1 MARLWQCGKL
11 LMARWIMRGWI
22 SQHGISWVSLMW
34 GWLGQLWQ
42 WRGGHM
48 THTWTHD
55 HSGHWPMLSGHGAWP
70 SHYTGSHAST
80 GHWSQG
86 ARSITGHRSHR
97 TQYTDLCWA
106 VTLSLAR
113 CSPNHW
119 SISTPAPMAV
129 SEWACSLWLR
139 WLQLLGCLYNCIS
152 PTISNPRKPHFNNH
166 PSTLKLVTATP
177 FAINLFFSIVNKEN
191 CYV

>member
-139 WLQLLGCLYNCIS
+139 WLQLLQLSVQLYQSNHQQS
-152 PTISNPRKPHFNNH
+152 PQTTFQQPSINTQVSYSYTILN
-166 PSTLKLVTATP
+166 
-177 FAINLFFSIVNKEN
+177 
-191 CYV
+191 